1 MLGPSSTPSPT
12 PAPTSPPPGD
22 DNADD
27 DASLNGVEIG
37 LVIVSSIFGIALIVG
52 VVFRQSSD
60 ISKAT
65 EEDIPTKLRTYSKFN
80 NTTNPIHDD
89 PEEGGQD
96 QLVSN
101 VDNEIVE
108 MV

>member
-1 MLGPSSTPSPT
+1 LLGPSSTPSPT

-52 VVFRQSSD
+52 VIFRQSSD
-60 ISKAT
+60 ISTAT
-65 EEDIPTKLRTYSKFN
+65 KEDIPTKPRTYSEYN

-89 PEEGGQD
+89 PDEGDQV

-101 VDNEIVE
+101 VDNELVE